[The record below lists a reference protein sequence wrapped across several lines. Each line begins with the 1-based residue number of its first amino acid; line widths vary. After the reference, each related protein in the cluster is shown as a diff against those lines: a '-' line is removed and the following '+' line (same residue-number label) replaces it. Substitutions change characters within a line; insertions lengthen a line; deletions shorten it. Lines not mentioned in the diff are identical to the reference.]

1 MQNINRFIQ
10 FQWFLQKKR
19 TAMKKVN
26 QNGWTGHVYRKNAL
40 DCDLVVLKIG
50 EVFTVRPLYVN
61 LVKWK
66 TQINDFRWTLAIAYE
81 HISKI
86 YCEWVIR
93 ISAFKMQSS
102 NEKKKAT
109 NCELLI
115 HIENAYWS
123 DVLLCRST
131 EQHIHLL
138 AHYTH
143 THAPKQ
149 YNARCHTVHLSVC
162 QPEWNWANKICDHI
176 YLSMLHRAYSPFT
189 EWKCENK
196 ACFVRLKSIVQCE
209 RSYVCEMIC
218 NLNVFI
224 TTKRTALAII
234 KCLCAGIV
242 CIWVCFVDLVFVVE
256 LYRTIWAMIVQR
268 VEISNKT
275 KQKRRYEVNC
285 WLIY

>member
-1 MQNINRFIQ
+1 MISP
-10 FQWFLQKKR
+10 KKR

-102 NEKKKAT
+102 NEKKA
-109 NCELLI
+109 NELWAIDSHRKCILKRCVALSF
-115 HIENAYWS
+115 NRAAYPFTGT
-123 DVLLCRST
+123 L
-131 EQHIHLL
+131 
-138 AHYTH
+138 H

-149 YNARCHTVHLSVC
+149 YNARRHTVHLSVC

-196 ACFVRLKSIVQCE
+196 ACFVRLKSIVQ
-209 RSYVCEMIC
+209 
-218 NLNVFI
+218 
-224 TTKRTALAII
+224 
-234 KCLCAGIV
+234 
-242 CIWVCFVDLVFVVE
+242 
-256 LYRTIWAMIVQR
+256 
-268 VEISNKT
+268 
-275 KQKRRYEVNC
+275 
-285 WLIY
+285 

>member
-1 MQNINRFIQ
+1 
-10 FQWFLQKKR
+10 
-19 TAMKKVN
+19 MKKVN
-26 QNGWTGHVYRKNAL
+26 QNGWTGHVYQKNAL

-102 NEKKKAT
+102 NEKKAT

-115 HIENAYWS
+115 QIENAYWN

-143 THAPKQ
+143 THQNNTMHAVIRSTYRFVNRNEIERTKFV
-149 YNARCHTVHLSVC
+149 TTF
-162 QPEWNWANKICDHI
+162 I
-176 YLSMLHRAYSPFT
+176 YLCCIVHTFRLRS
-189 EWKCENK
+189 EN
-196 ACFVRLKSIVQCE
+196 A
-209 RSYVCEMIC
+209 
-218 NLNVFI
+218 
-224 TTKRTALAII
+224 
-234 KCLCAGIV
+234 
-242 CIWVCFVDLVFVVE
+242 
-256 LYRTIWAMIVQR
+256 
-268 VEISNKT
+268 KT
-275 KQKRRYEVNC
+275 KHVLCDWSR
-285 WLIY
+285 